1 MFEMKKQ
8 SKEKDFLKWL
18 ITQIKQYGLCDKE
31 QVVNSGAM
39 LLDVSP
45 VTTARYL
52 KKLTSAQG
60 EFKIIPLNARGQG
73 FVATKDLPNS
83 SVRDM
88 VEFRLT
94 VEELSEMQKSIA
106 SRK

>member
-1 MFEMKKQ
+1 MKKQ
-8 SKEKDFLKWL
+8 GKEKEFLKWL
-18 ITQIKQYGLCDKE
+18 ITQIKKYGLCDKE

-73 FVATKDLPNS
+73 YVATKDFPIS
-83 SVRDM
+83 SAR
-88 VEFRLT
+88 EFYEQRLT
-94 VEELSEMQKSIA
+94 IEQLCEIQKEIA
-106 SRK
+106 S